1 MSAVK
6 DPSEYAKLPAG
17 TRVSWGAVSAETS
30 ALKLLKDADAVGA
43 TGETSGFVDAT
54 RLIDTSKKS
63 MSDLPEGPEKEFVF
77 LDDASDPDLQA
88 FLDAAEAKETV
99 KVRIEFPNTRWADM
113 IIVLAGWD
121 HRELDKGQPM
131 KLVVKGKQNS
141 IERGKAAPAA

>member
-17 TRVSWGAVSAETS
+17 TRVLWGAASAETS
-30 ALKLLKDADAVGA
+30 ALKLLKDADALGS
-43 TGETSGFVDAT
+43 TGETAGFTDAT

-63 MSDLPEGPEKEFVF
+63 INDLPEGPEKEFVF
-77 LDDASDPDLQA
+77 LDDVSDADLQG

-99 KVRIEFPNTRWADM
+99 KVRIEFPNTRWAEM
-113 IIVLAGWD
+113 IIVLAGWE

-141 IERGKAAPAA
+141 ITRGKAAPAG